1 MASSK
6 VIICILSLS
15 YVTCTSVFIN
25 FLAFYFFG
33 KSFFGL
39 QQASIWYKLMHKF
52 TLCLHLSKMVTFIT
66 ELSVA
71 ASFDAIYPYARSIT
85 TSSSGTT
92 GDLHEEHKYLFSN
105 DS

>member
-1 MASSK
+1 
-6 VIICILSLS
+6 
-15 YVTCTSVFIN
+15 
-25 FLAFYFFG
+25 
-33 KSFFGL
+33 
-39 QQASIWYKLMHKF
+39 
-52 TLCLHLSKMVTFIT
+52 MVTFIT

-105 DS
+105 DSWWSSTIFVPFNVALNDVNRSLDRVIATSSLPQSLIVVRVVVFKIRS